1 MNLERDLCVVII
13 NNFSDTYCELKA
25 KRLHT
30 SLLQKLII
38 GNKTLIFSL
47 LSDIEH
53 EYLMMLNFYFYH
65 TRIFSNFEMKQY
77 EHVNELS
84 TINICNSNCQ

>member
-1 MNLERDLCVVII
+1 MNSERDLWVVII

-30 SLLQKLII
+30 SLLPKLII

-53 EYLMMLNFYFYH
+53 ECLMIVNFFYH
-65 TRIFSNFEMKQY
+65 TIIFYNFEMKKCESFY
-77 EHVNELS
+77 DLF
-84 TINICNSNCQ
+84 TI

>member
-1 MNLERDLCVVII
+1 MNLERDLCVMII

-53 EYLMMLNFYFYH
+53 EYLMMLNSFYH

-77 EHVNELS
+77 GLVNEYH
-84 TINICNSNCQ
+84 